1 MRRLKPGDLVLIE
14 FDDHTHNL
22 KSIMPC
28 VAMGRIHLIDETQ
41 VVIDSWYDSDSKERV
56 LGDTTECFAIIR
68 STIHKM
74 TRLVE
79 DE

>member
-1 MRRLKPGDLVLIE
+1 MRRLKPGDIIRIE
-14 FDDHTHNL
+14 FEDHTHNL

-28 VAMGRIHLIDETQ
+28 VAVGRIHSIDETQ
-41 VVIDSWYDSDSKERV
+41 VVIDSWFEPDNKERV

-68 STIHKM
+68 ATIHKM
-74 TRLVE
+74 TRLVY